1 MNQNPEQI
9 ARDKIDQM
17 LVDAGWLVQ
26 SKDEVNLSAGK
37 GVALRETNT
46 ESGSAD
52 YILFVNSKAVGVI
65 EAKAEDLGFKLLQV
79 EEQSARYSKDAIKIG
94 KFTLESEKPFV
105 YESTG
110 TVTRFTDYRDPKPR
124 GRNVFSFHKPAT
136 IEEWI
141 KKGVSLRERL
151 LSLPKLDTTRKFFE
165 DH

>member
-37 GVALRETNT
+37 GIALRETTT

-52 YILFVNSKAVGVI
+52 YILFVNSRAVGVI

-79 EEQSARYSKDAIKIG
+79 EEQSVRYSKDAIKIG

-124 GRNVFSFHKPAT
+124 GRNVFWFHKPET
-136 IEEWI
+136 IAEWI
-141 KKGVSLRERL
+141 KKDLRLEKDCYRYQ
-151 LSLPKLDTTRKFFE
+151 LSIQ
-165 DH
+165 

>member
-65 EAKAEDLGFKLLQV
+65 EAKAEDLGHRRGFV
-79 EEQSARYSKDAIKIG
+79 SKNKI
-94 KFTLESEKPFV
+94 
-105 YESTG
+105 
-110 TVTRFTDYRDPKPR
+110 
-124 GRNVFSFHKPAT
+124 
-136 IEEWI
+136 
-141 KKGVSLRERL
+141 
-151 LSLPKLDTTRKFFE
+151 
-165 DH
+165 